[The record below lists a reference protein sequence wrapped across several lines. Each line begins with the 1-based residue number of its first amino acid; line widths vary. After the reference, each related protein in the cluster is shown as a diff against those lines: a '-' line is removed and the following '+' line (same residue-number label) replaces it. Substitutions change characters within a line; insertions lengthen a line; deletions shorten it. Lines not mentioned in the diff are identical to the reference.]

1 MPYSREERACLQRGT
16 KKKEGGR
23 RKCRRLA
30 ARGQTVADSAETGQL
45 RCCSHRPPVCV
56 PITAPDFHQKKNT
69 SNAQDAYYYQP
80 PTGIDIITDQVLNH
94 VHVKF
99 CKRGSSVE
107 DLPHALACAPRNS
120 DKTSFLHIQHS
131 QVAF

>member
-45 RCCSHRPPVCV
+45 TRCSHGPPVCV

-94 VHVKF
+94 PK
-99 CKRGSSVE
+99 
-107 DLPHALACAPRNS
+107 LACKVLQEGLQCRRSPPCTCLR
-120 DKTSFLHIQHS
+120 TEEQR
-131 QVAF
+131 

>member
-56 PITAPDFHQKKNT
+56 PITAPDFHQKKTLQMHKMPTIT
-69 SNAQDAYYYQP
+69 S
-80 PTGIDIITDQVLNH
+80 
-94 VHVKF
+94 
-99 CKRGSSVE
+99 
-107 DLPHALACAPRNS
+107 LPQALILLLIRS
-120 DKTSFLHIQHS
+120 
-131 QVAF
+131 